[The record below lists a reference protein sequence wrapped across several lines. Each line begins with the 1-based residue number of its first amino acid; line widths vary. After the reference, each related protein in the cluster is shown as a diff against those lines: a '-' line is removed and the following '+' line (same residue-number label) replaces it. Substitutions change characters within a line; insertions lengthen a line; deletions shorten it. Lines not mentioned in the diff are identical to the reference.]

1 MSVNPSKAQALRA
14 KESGS
19 SSLYGSSLEKCKD
32 GPEFDQVLEM
42 VRSINSKWKFVVRLE

>member
-19 SSLYGSSLEKCKD
+19 SSLYGTAWRNVKTVLNLIKSWKW
-32 GPEFDQVLEM
+32 FDQ
-42 VRSINSKWKFVVRLE
+42 